1 MDSKIEHDGVR
12 LRNYRVMKNITLT
25 KAATLCGVSKSEL
38 SKLESGARPI
48 RPDHVIK
55 LAGVYGIT
63 PLDLLTPGSKLR
75 AFIERAANGQA
86 ASLSDIPLF
95 DGKALSLQKELAR
108 ASGKVPCPIQLAD
121 VSGANAIS
129 ISDMANAPALLPGII
144 LYVHPRR
151 PVVINDLVV
160 NRVSWSPLVFYLR
173 QSDDGDLYGL
183 TLSKKR
189 VDLQADDI
197 ERLHKVAGIWMIN
210 TNGD

>member
-63 PLDLLTPGSKLR
+63 PLDLLTPDSKLR
-75 AFIERAANGQA
+75 AFVERAADVQTT
-86 ASLSDIPLF
+86 SPSDIPLF

-108 ASGKVPCPIQLAD
+108 PSGKVPCPVQLAD
-121 VSGANAIS
+121 VPGAYAIS

-151 PVVINDLVV
+151 SVVINDLVV
-160 NRVSWSPLVFYLR
+160 NRISWSPLVFYLR

-210 TNGD
+210 TNSD

>member
-1 MDSKIEHDGVR
+1 MESKIEHDGVR

-38 SKLESGARPI
+38 SKLESGARPV

-63 PLDLLTPGSKLR
+63 PLDLLTPNSKLR
-75 AFIERAANGQA
+75 AFVERAADVQTV
-86 ASLSDIPLF
+86 ASDLPLF
-95 DGKALSLQKELAR
+95 DGRALSMQKELAR
-108 ASGKVPCPIQLAD
+108 ATGKVPCPAQLTD
-121 VSGANAIS
+121 VPGAYAIT
-129 ISDMANAPALLPGII
+129 ISDMANAPALLPGIV
-144 LYVHPRR
+144 LYVHPKR
-151 PVVINDLVV
+151 PAVINDLVV

-197 ERLHKVAGIWMIN
+197 DRLHTVAGIWMIS
-210 TNGD
+210 TSID